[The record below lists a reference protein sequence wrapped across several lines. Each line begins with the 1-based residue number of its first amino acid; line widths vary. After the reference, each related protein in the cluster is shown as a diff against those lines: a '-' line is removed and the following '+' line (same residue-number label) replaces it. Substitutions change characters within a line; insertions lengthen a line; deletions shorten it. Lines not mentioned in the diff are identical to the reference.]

1 MESDL
6 KSCLWNPWGAALI
19 ASVLVAIGLPGCG
32 GSDDDVAS
40 LVRATEYGRIE
51 LRNLFVSHS

>member
-40 LVRATEYGRIE
+40 LVRATEYGR
-51 LRNLFVSHS
+51 SKA